1 MDAQEAHLAKYTAKY
16 QALYPDSHILLIRS
30 FVYHFVGS
38 KFPGEIAPSVPV
50 IRSILGE
57 EDGAAAAGSNQTPK
71 MLIHVFSNGGSTA
84 LKYLYDLYP
93 KTVRGQG
100 SLPAHVTI
108 FDSAP
113 GRFQW
118 SRSVTAFALS
128 AARSNLFVRMF
139 VTAMAHLMSALY
151 WVLTVPWRRGGF
163 LERTWLAHNVKTK
176 NQTEIRRTY
185 IYSKEDKLVDYRDI
199 EEHAA
204 QALQQGYQ
212 VTLEEFKG
220 TAHVAHARGDEARYW
235 SIVRDT
241 WENAK

>member
-1 MDAQEAHLAKYTAKY
+1 MDAQEPHLAKYTAKY
-16 QALYPDSHILLIRS
+16 QALYPDSYILLIRS
-30 FVYHFVGS
+30 FVYHFVVS

-50 IRSILGE
+50 IRSILAEG
-57 EDGAAAAGSNQTPK
+57 DGAGSSDHPE
-71 MLIHVFSNGGSTA
+71 MLVHVFSNGGSTA
-84 LKYLYDLYP
+84 LKYLYDLFP
-93 KTVRGQG
+93 KQAAKQG
-100 SLPAHVTI
+100 ESSTLPTHVTI

-118 SRSVTAFALS
+118 SRSVTAFSMS
-128 AARSNLFVRMF
+128 AARSNFVVRMF

-151 WVLTVPWRRGGF
+151 WVLTVPWGRGGF

-176 NQTEIRRTY
+176 NQTETRRTY
-185 IYSKEDKLVDYRDI
+185 IYSKEDKLVNYRDI

-204 QALQQGYQ
+204 QAREQGYQ

-241 WENAK
+241 WENVK